1 MVRLA
6 MMYKNKEKSV
16 AEGIMGFADALILQ
30 HHADETK
37 VLTYLAKDIKVKIN
51 LIEGN
56 DSNRTR

>member
-1 MVRLA
+1 

-56 DSNRTR
+56 DSNRNR